1 MFMVLDGKAGYGKT
15 YLVDDLLKRLPKCNP
30 ILLCLTHEALAQ
42 LQDSIEGQYTFRTI
56 HSALGITPTTS
67 KKDLEFKIGKLPAL
81 WDEFNL
87 AIIDEYSQI
96 DDTILEVLTS
106 IGVKIL
112 FLGHKSQHA
121 PIVRNR
127 DKFDKCISPVT
138 LQGWETI
145 TLTQPMRCLGALG
158 DFVDSLEERI
168 EDPTKPIGK
177 EFDIAKKPLLD
188 YIRSEEGKKDLLAGT
203 TKAIMWSNT
212 GTDQFNEYLRRT
224 IHGAKARTN
233 KYIEGD
239 KVILT
244 KPYNLLPDLEE
255 LSQTGILD
263 NMFNK
268 DIEYC
273 FTNTKATVLSC
284 SVVEIKLNRD
294 FTIPLHKVE
303 VEYLRL
309 DEDTNT
315 LIPMLDTFYEIIS
328 AIDKQHLADHLEHKA
343 WGKKTPKERGKAYRE
358 RHFIMSCFANIKGF
372 FCATSHR
379 MQGSTIDKV
388 IYMYSDILKNPNAI
402 DGAKCTYVSCSR
414 ARKELMVFRGIM

>member
-1 MFMVLDGKAGYGKT
+1 MGLNKGQESAATYIIRWWKGATMFMVLDGKAGYGKT

-42 LQDSIEGQYTFRTI
+42 LRDSIEGQYTFRTI

-177 EFDIAKKPLLD
+177 EFDIAKKLGRIKKS
-188 YIRSEEGKKDLLAGT
+188 YKDLDPRRITNLMEGVPGKYS
-203 TKAIMWSNT
+203 KA
-212 GTDQFNEYLRRT
+212 E
-224 IHGAKARTN
+224 KA
-233 KYIEGD
+233 
-239 KVILT
+239 
-244 KPYNLLPDLEE
+244 
-255 LSQTGILD
+255 
-263 NMFNK
+263 
-268 DIEYC
+268 
-273 FTNTKATVLSC
+273 A
-284 SVVEIKLNRD
+284 
-294 FTIPLHKVE
+294 
-303 VEYLRL
+303 
-309 DEDTNT
+309 
-315 LIPMLDTFYEIIS
+315 
-328 AIDKQHLADHLEHKA
+328 
-343 WGKKTPKERGKAYRE
+343 GKAPE
-358 RHFIMSCFANIKGF
+358 TEIF
-372 FCATSHR
+372 FT
-379 MQGSTIDKV
+379 
-388 IYMYSDILKNPNAI
+388 
-402 DGAKCTYVSCSR
+402 
-414 ARKELMVFRGIM
+414 